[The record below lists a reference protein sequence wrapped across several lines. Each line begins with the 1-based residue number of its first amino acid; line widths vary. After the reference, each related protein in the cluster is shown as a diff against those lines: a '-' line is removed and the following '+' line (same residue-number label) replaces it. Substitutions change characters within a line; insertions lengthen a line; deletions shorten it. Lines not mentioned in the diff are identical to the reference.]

1 MSTFTVQN
9 EAVFELTKFTL
20 LDYLVPAKTLP
31 AVLSQVIEAKAEYDV
46 RLLAQQLGTN
56 YRSLMYWM
64 RGDRHLPAYLLPRI
78 CTILRNYEAL
88 DLLESQAGRVA
99 FKIPDPKQTSEEE
112 FKAIS
117 NLIKDV
123 GVALESIANTLADGV
138 VEEDELKTTIPKLE
152 AVIQECASLKY
163 WLENWSKRK
172 KLHGKGR

>member
-1 MSTFTVQN
+1 
-9 EAVFELTKFTL
+9 
-20 LDYLVPAKTLP
+20 
-31 AVLSQVIEAKAEYDV
+31 
-46 RLLAQQLGTN
+46 
-56 YRSLMYWM
+56 
-64 RGDRHLPAYLLPRI
+64 
-78 CTILRNYEAL
+78 
-88 DLLESQAGRVA
+88 LESQAGRVA

-138 VEEDELKTTIPKLE
+138 VEEDVLKTTIPKLE

-172 KLHGKGR
+172 NVHRKGR

>member
-1 MSTFTVQN
+1 
-9 EAVFELTKFTL
+9 
-20 LDYLVPAKTLP
+20 VPAKTLP
-31 AVLSQVIEAKAEYDV
+31 TVLSQVIEAKAEYDV

-64 RGDRHLPAYLLPRI
+64 RGDRHVPAYLLPRI
-78 CTILRNYEAL
+78 CTLLGNYEAL

-123 GVALESIANTLADGV
+123 GAALESIANTLADGV
-138 VEEDELKTTIPKLE
+138 VEDDELKTTIPKLE

-163 WLENWSKRK
+163 WLENYAKRK
-172 KLHGKGR
+172 KTRRK